1 MTDVATPPGLS
12 VWEADLLTH
21 LNQHMEQEGALLAKY
36 RDLAGQCDADYFQY
50 CVELIV
56 EDEMRHHRLFSEL
69 ANAIRGAVERTDGL
83 AVPTVG
89 NASNPDELLAAT
101 KQLLE
106 RERADEKELKRLSK
120 NLRDLRGTSVWPVL
134 VEVMERDTEKHQSI
148 LRFLELLLEDQIKRS
163 KR

>member
-69 ANAIRGAVERTDGL
+69 GNAIRGAVERTDGL
-83 AVPTVG
+83 AVPTVR

-101 KQLLE
+101 KELLE

-148 LRFLELLLEDQIKRS
+148 LRFLEQQLEDQIKRS

>member
-83 AVPTVG
+83 AVPTVR

-101 KQLLE
+101 KELLE

-148 LRFLELLLEDQIKRS
+148 LRFLEQQLEDQIKRS